1 MASIRL
7 ENLTKEFDRGR
18 VVAVKDLNLEIKDG
32 EFTALLG
39 PSGCGK
45 TTTLL
50 MIAGI
55 YKPTRG
61 KVYFDDVC
69 VNDVAPK
76 DRYVGL
82 VFQSY
87 ALYPHMSVYDN
98 IAFPLRLSK
107 IPKQEIKRR
116 VHEVAK
122 LAKIEELLDRKP
134 GQLSGGQQQRVAL
147 CRALVKEPE
156 VLLLDEPL
164 SNLDARLR
172 IETRAEIKRL
182 QKELGITTIL
192 VTHDQVEAM
201 TMAERVAV
209 MHEGVLQQFTT
220 PEELYDRPR
229 NLFVASFIGDPPMNL
244 IEVSYRRRDG
254 VHLLEGEGFTLRISE
269 EIARKIEE
277 NSPTGKLILGIR
289 PEDIKLEPGE
299 KENEQENG
307 FPGKVFLT
315 EPLGGSV
322 LVDFKFGELTFRA
335 LAPGGFEANPGDEL
349 LIVPELKKLH
359 LFDKETGKS
368 LLDER

>member
-1 MASIRL
+1 MASIKL

-32 EFTALLG
+32 EFIALLG

-61 KVYFDDVC
+61 KVYFDNVC

-87 ALYPHMSVYDN
+87 ALYPHMTVFEN
-98 IAFPLRLSK
+98 IAFPLRLNK
-107 IPKQEIKRR
+107 TPKQEIKKK

-122 LAKIEELLDRKP
+122 LARIEELLARKP

-147 CRALVKEPE
+147 CRAIVKEPE

-182 QKELGITTIL
+182 QKELGITAIL

-209 MHEGVLQQFTT
+209 MHNGVLQQYTT
-220 PEELYDRPR
+220 PTELYSHPR

-244 IEVSYRRRDG
+244 VDVVLAQRDG
-254 VHLLEGEGFTLRISE
+254 RPVLESEHFTLPITPELAQKLPKDGRRLVLGVRPDEITLARE
-269 EIARKIEE
+269 EH
-277 NSPTGKLILGIR
+277 P
-289 PEDIKLEPGE
+289 
-299 KENEQENG
+299 QG
-307 FPGKVFLT
+307 FPGEVFIT
-315 EPLGGSV
+315 EPLGGGV
-322 LVDFKFGELTFRA
+322 LVDFKFGELTFRV
-335 LAPGGFEANPGDEL
+335 LAPLDFTVEVGERLWIAPQLEK
-349 LIVPELKKLH
+349 IH
-359 LFDKETGKS
+359 LFDAETGEA
-368 LLDER
+368 LLR